1 MASTSKTYSC
11 KYCEVD
17 GLIRKEFIK
26 HTKTKKH
33 KIIKNNRINLEKNVL
48 NTKCALKSSIIK
60 PVGKA
65 TKKIDSELKWALST
79 GNLRTINKINKAIK
93 E

>member
-26 HTKTKKH
+26 HTKTKIH
-33 KIIKNNRINLEKNVL
+33 KIKMNNRINLEKNVL
-48 NTKCALKSSIIK
+48 NTKCALKSNTIK

-65 TKKIDSELKWALST
+65 TKQIDSELKWAIST
-79 GNLRTINKINKAIK
+79 GNLKTINKMKRID
-93 E
+93 